1 MLTLADDQA
10 PTKQLNLSPTSIS
23 QRRKYDEIS
32 WVEVKSGKDHL
43 LINIT
48 GKTDSAWRNYLNL
61 PTISNMG
68 IVRNKKES
76 KTSHTSIILG
86 STALTTV
93 LPPLSKWQREM
104 ENEGCSQFLMLLVC
118 CFFLLPFFSY
128 YSMGTVPSDTVFH
141 DFLQHGSFP

>member
-10 PTKQLNLSPTSIS
+10 PTKQLNLPPTSIS

-76 KTSHTSIILG
+76 KTSHTPIILG
-86 STALTTV
+86 STV
-93 LPPLSKWQREM
+93 LPSLSKWQREM
-104 ENEGCSQFLMLLVC
+104 ENEGCSHFLKLLVC
-118 CFFLLPFFSY
+118 CFFLLPFFFY
-128 YSMGTVPSDTVFH
+128 CSMGTLPSDTVFH